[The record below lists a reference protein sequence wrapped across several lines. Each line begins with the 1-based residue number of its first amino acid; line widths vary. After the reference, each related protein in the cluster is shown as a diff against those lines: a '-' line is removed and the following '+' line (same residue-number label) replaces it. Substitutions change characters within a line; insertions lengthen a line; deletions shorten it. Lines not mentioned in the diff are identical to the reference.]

1 MEFNLTID
9 VEYETEPEEPMT
21 RDYPGCPAQLEVVSI
36 YIKGKQI
43 SDDTFYT
50 IMDKFGYEIE
60 QACWEE
66 ANQEAAEQEAA
77 HAEHLYDLKTG
88 R

>member
-1 MEFNLTID
+1 MEYNLKID
-9 VEYETEPEEPMT
+9 IEYEIEPEETTT
-21 RDYPGCPAQLEVVSI
+21 RDYPGCPAQLEVVDMF
-36 YIKGKQI
+36 IKGKRVHPF
-43 SDDTFYT
+43 TFQM
-50 IMDKFGYEIE
+50 IMKHHGDEIE

-66 ANQEAAEQEAA
+66 ANQEAQEQYAA

>member
-21 RDYPGCPAQLEVVSI
+21 RDYPGCPAQLEITHI
-36 YIKGKQI
+36 YIKNKEVSPDMFVYI
-43 SDDTFYT
+43 
-50 IMDKFGYEIE
+50 IEEFGDEIE

-66 ANQEAAEQEAA
+66 ANQEAAEQAMA